1 MFFLNVLSFFTCN
14 SKIMSGKLKQSGIPR
29 FPESWKKF
37 SRISKISRILEKNGI
52 CSLSFT
58 MGKHS
63 LYLKTILPLMDFSHF
78 LAQRVFWGALSHEI
92 IISFTTQLQIKF
104 FCSFV
109 QNFQDPGNPGKKSSF
124 IQIFFQ
130 DFQNPGN
137 FRPFE
142 FWLND
147 ENWFGLQ

>member
-1 MFFLNVLSFFTCN
+1 
-14 SKIMSGKLKQSGIPR
+14 
-29 FPESWKKF
+29 
-37 SRISKISRILEKNGI
+37 
-52 CSLSFT
+52 
-58 MGKHS
+58 
-63 LYLKTILPLMDFSHF
+63 MDFSHF

-137 FRPFE
+137 FKLLIEKSKLVWMIVNRTSSTVFSKEESCTTTNKRPR
-142 FWLND
+142 LNWHAWAVSSAPNECPISKD
-147 ENWFGLQ
+147 SQKQTAV

>member
-1 MFFLNVLSFFTCN
+1 MFL
-14 SKIMSGKLKQSGIPR
+14 KIIQKCFKQSGIPR

-63 LYLKTILPLMDFSHF
+63 LYLKTILPLMDFSYF

-137 FRPFE
+137 FKLLIE
-142 FWLND
+142 KSKLVWIAV
-147 ENWFGLQ
+147 GSSQ